1 MNIHELRNYLNSI
14 PNEFDN
20 YQIVFSDVSILNDKP
35 LKWSRRNT
43 YIENII
49 LDSTSENLII
59 ASGSTIDNIIKFS
72 NKEQDGID

>member
-1 MNIHELRNYLNSI
+1 MDIHELRNYLNSI
-14 PNEFDN
+14 PDDFDN

-59 ASGSTIDNIIKFS
+59 GTGTSIDNIIKLS